1 MENIDINVA
10 INNNAI
16 WVRRYEVANEVKTLT
31 EVLTKLH
38 VDDKAL
44 SVVDV
49 GCGNGRSLEL
59 LKKVLDDK
67 SKIIGI
73 DKQKE
78 NITYCN
84 YKLQDNRLKLE
95 WINAVDFFSLKEN
108 ESRFDLIL
116 FSWSLFDMFNE
127 SDTSVKYHKLSS
139 LLDTAKNCLKKEGI
153 IIVLQPTKGGL
164 FEQLLSKFLPGSD
177 DDYKLV
183 HDFLLK
189 NNFCGAKNAF
199 PKVNDQWA
207 IWSEFKYSTIEDI
220 YRGVASILYL
230 EQRELLTQNQFYVIW
245 EEFCKEHC
253 HYPDENLK
261 LTDCVNLYYR
271 A

>member
-1 MENIDINVA
+1 MDNIDIDFA

-16 WVRRYEVANEVKTLT
+16 WVRRYEDTNEVNTLT

-38 VDDKAL
+38 VRDSAL

-49 GCGNGRSLEL
+49 GCGNGRSIEL
-59 LKKVLDDK
+59 LKKILNNK

-73 DKQKE
+73 DIQQE
-78 NITYCN
+78 NIKYCN

-95 WINAVDFFSLKEN
+95 WINAIDFFSLKEN

-139 LLDTAKNCLKKEGI
+139 LLDIAKKCLRKEGF

-183 HDFLLK
+183 HNFLLDK
-189 NNFCGAKNAF
+189 NFRGAKNAF

-207 IWSEFKYSTIEDI
+207 IWSEFKYSTIEDV
-220 YRGVASILYL
+220 YRGIASILYL
-230 EQRELLTQNQFYVIW
+230 EQRELLTQKQFYVVW
-245 EEFCKEHC
+245 EEFCKEHGQ
-253 HYPDENLK
+253 YLGANLK
-261 LTDCVNLYYR
+261 LTDCVNLYYWV
-271 A
+271 